1 MKIVVTGGAGF
12 IGSHIVDAYIEQ
24 GHQVTIIDDF
34 STGDK
39 RNLNKQASLYSM
51 DILDPKIP
59 GLLSELSPDVLCHHA
74 AQMDV
79 RLSVADPKLDARINI
94 LGLINLLEGCK
105 GAGVKKVIFA
115 SSGGAVYGEQEK
127 FPAPENHTIQPASPY
142 GVSKITGEYYL
153 SFYKQTAGIPYV
165 AFRYGN
171 VYGPRQL
178 ATGEAGVVAI
188 FIGKFLRGESPT
200 INGDGKQTRDYV
212 FVSDVVR
219 ANLMALKSDIT
230 GPVNIG
236 TGKET
241 DVVTIFDLLDGK
253 MGAKKKAVFG
263 PAKPGEQRRSC
274 LDVSHARKALGWS
287 PKISFNAGLDQ
298 TISFY
303 RERDAS

>member
-1 MKIVVTGGAGF
+1 
-12 IGSHIVDAYIEQ
+12 
-24 GHQVTIIDDF
+24 
-34 STGDK
+34 
-39 RNLNKQASLYSM
+39 M

-79 RLSVADPKLDARINI
+79 RRSVADPKLDARINI
-94 LGLINLLEGCK
+94 LGLIHLLEGCK

-127 FPAPENHTIQPASPY
+127 FPARENHPTRPASPY

-153 SFYKQTAGIPYV
+153 SFYEQTAGISYV

-219 ANLMALKSDIT
+219 ANLMALDSDIT

-241 DVVTIFDLLDGK
+241 DVVTIFDLLNDK
-253 MGAKKKAVFG
+253 LGAKKKAVFG

-274 LDVSHARKALGWS
+274 LNASHARKALGWS
-287 PKISFNAGLDQ
+287 PKISFKAGLDQ
-298 TISFY
+298 TISSY